1 MCQKYPAYNP
11 MGLPN
16 FLTPT
21 TCSDCNKIRCV
32 YGERLGKAR
41 PPGAAWWL
49 RDIQGCLPMLDL
61 Q

>member
-32 YGERLGKAR
+32 YGE
-41 PPGAAWWL
+41 
-49 RDIQGCLPMLDL
+49 
-61 Q
+61 